1 MNCVPYNHNPLI
13 IMAKIV
19 INNKGVN
26 KDPIRS
32 TILPGLIHKYKTT
45 IK

>member
-1 MNCVPYNHNPLI
+1 
-13 IMAKIV
+13 MAKIV